1 VSVTAHSSDP
11 SGRADSRVKAN
22 DALEEDVEL
31 RVRLGVL
38 GDLEQRLEE
47 VCTRGWVVSATN
59 FPPLR
64 PVADLENVLRTMS
77 W

>member
-1 VSVTAHSSDP
+1 
-11 SGRADSRVKAN
+11 
-22 DALEEDVEL
+22 VEL